1 MTSPTIIIG
10 INAQVVPGSG
20 SGGVETYVAALI
32 HALGKLDDGNEEYR
46 IIVHPKAQDW
56 LSDHL
61 GKNQRVLCGQT
72 PLRYAQRKG
81 NAVKVRYT
89 KNRTKKGYFRNLLRY
104 RLKRLCKG
112 DWGEIPI
119 SDGYFESLG
128 CNIIHFPYQEYVIC
142 SLPTVF
148 NPHDLQHLHMPWFFQ
163 PRSIVER
170 EGIYPQACRI
180 ATSIAVASEWIKN
193 DIVRQYGIDSSKIFA
208 IPWGAPTEAY
218 PKPDEQKLMET
229 KRKYDLP
236 EKYLFYPGMLWKHKN
251 HIRLLKALA
260 SLRDLNGKRLF
271 LVCSGRKTGDFSN
284 IENTIENLNL
294 SEQVNFIG
302 LIPSRDLRAVYAQCT
317 GVIVPSLF
325 EAASGPVFEAW
336 KEKKPAACSNV
347 TSLPEQVGNAA
358 YLFDP
363 YHIESIAEA
372 AIRLWEDTKMKSEL
386 VTNSEERL
394 LEFSWEKTAKTY
406 RALYRRGAGLQLD
419 DDDIQLLGLTPGKSM
434 EIR

>member
-1 MTSPTIIIG
+1 MTSTTIKIA
-10 INAQVVPGSG
+10 INAQIVPGSG
-20 SGGVETYVAALI
+20 YGGVETYVAALI
-32 HALGKLDDGNEEYR
+32 HALGKLDDGNEEYQ

-61 GKNQRVLCGQT
+61 GKNQFTFCGPT
-72 PLRYAQRKG
+72 PLRYALRKG
-81 NAVKVRYT
+81 NASRVRYT
-89 KNRTKKGYFRNLLRY
+89 KKMKNQGYFRNLLKY
-104 RLKRLCKG
+104 RARRFLRGHWSEL
-112 DWGEIPI
+112 PI

-128 CNIIHFPYQEYVIC
+128 CDIIHFPYQEYIVC

-163 PRSIVER
+163 PWSITER
-170 EGIYPQACRI
+170 EGIFPQACRI
-180 ATSIAVASEWIKN
+180 ATSIAVASEWMKK
-193 DIVRQYGIDSSKIFA
+193 DIVRQYGIDPLKIFA

-218 PKPDEQKLMET
+218 PKPNEQKLMET
-229 KRKYDLP
+229 KRKYNLP
-236 EKYLFYPGMLWKHKN
+236 EKFLFYPSMLWKHKN

-271 LVCSGRKTGDFSN
+271 LVCSGRKTEDFSD

-294 SEQVNFIG
+294 SEHVNFIG
-302 LIPSRDLRAVYAQCT
+302 LIPSRDLRAVYSQCT

-336 KEKKPAACSNV
+336 KEKKPAACSSV

-363 YHIESIAEA
+363 YRVESIADA
-372 AIRLWEDTKMKSEL
+372 AIRLWEDTRLKSEL
-386 VTNSEERL
+386 VTNSKERL

-419 DDDIQLLGLTPGKSM
+419 DDDIQLLGLAP
-434 EIR
+434 